1 METKGEKQSSSE
13 RVYKVALV
21 SSSEKFN
28 GAMLPLLPKNRF
40 SPISVYRDAKSAW
53 RVISKEKPDIVII
66 NTPLPDDFGTS
77 LALDVSETDGVCVLL
92 FTRAENF
99 SELSSVLAPHGVL
112 TLPKPTS
119 PELTEEVVELMCA
132 TRERLRRIEIKKS
145 FAEGR
150 MEDIRV
156 VNKAKW
162 FLIEQ
167 LKMTEQEAHRYIEKQ
182 AMDRCV
188 TKRVIAENILSTYKL
203 KAEE

>member
-53 RVISKEKPDIVII
+53 RVIFKEKPDIVII

-145 FAEGR
+145 FAEER

-188 TKRVIAENILSTYKL
+188 TKRVIAENILSTYK
-203 KAEE
+203 

>member
-40 SPISVYRDAKSAW
+40 SPISVYRDAKSVR

-145 FAEGR
+145 FAEER

-167 LKMTEQEAHRYIEKQ
+167 FKMTEQEAHRYIEKQ

-188 TKRVIAENILSTYKL
+188 TKRVIAENILSTYK
-203 KAEE
+203 

>member
-188 TKRVIAENILSTYKL
+188 TKRVIAENILSTYK
-203 KAEE
+203 

>member
-40 SPISVYRDAKSAW
+40 SPISVYRDAKIAR

-77 LALDVSETDGVCVLL
+77 LALDVSETDGVCILL

-188 TKRVIAENILSTYKL
+188 TKRVIAENILSTYK
-203 KAEE
+203 

>member
-28 GAMLPLLPKNRF
+28 GAMLPLLPKNHF
-40 SPISVYRDAKSAW
+40 SPISVYRDAKSAR

-92 FTRAENF
+92 FTRAENY

-145 FAEGR
+145 FAEER

-188 TKRVIAENILSTYKL
+188 TKRVIAENILSTYK
-203 KAEE
+203 

>member
-40 SPISVYRDAKSAW
+40 SPIGVYRDAKSAR

-77 LALDVSETDGVCVLL
+77 LALDVSETDGVCILL

-188 TKRVIAENILSTYKL
+188 TKRVIAENILSIYK
-203 KAEE
+203 

>member
-1 METKGEKQSSSE
+1 METKGEKQSFSE

-40 SPISVYRDAKSAW
+40 SPISVYRDAKSAQ

-77 LALDVSETDGVCVLL
+77 LALDVSETDGVCILL

-188 TKRVIAENILSTYKL
+188 TKRVIAENILSTYK
-203 KAEE
+203 

>member
-40 SPISVYRDAKSAW
+40 SPIGVYRDAKSAR
-53 RVISKEKPDIVII
+53 RVIFKEKPDIVII

-145 FAEGR
+145 FAEER

-188 TKRVIAENILSTYKL
+188 TKRVIAENILSTYK
-203 KAEE
+203 

>member
-40 SPISVYRDAKSAW
+40 SPISVYRDAKIAR

-188 TKRVIAENILSTYKL
+188 TKRVIAENILSTYK
-203 KAEE
+203 

>member
-28 GAMLPLLPKNRF
+28 GAMLHLLPKNRF
-40 SPISVYRDAKSAW
+40 SPISVYRDAKSAR

-99 SELSSVLAPHGVL
+99 SELSSVLAPHGGVDVAE
-112 TLPKPTS
+112 THVARTH
-119 PELTEEVVELMCA
+119 
-132 TRERLRRIEIKKS
+132 RR
-145 FAEGR
+145 GR
-150 MEDIRV
+150 
-156 VNKAKW
+156 
-162 FLIEQ
+162 Q
-167 LKMTEQEAHRYIEKQ
+167 
-182 AMDRCV
+182 
-188 TKRVIAENILSTYKL
+188 TYVRH
-203 KAEE
+203 AGTASSD

>member
-40 SPISVYRDAKSAW
+40 SPIGVYRDAKSAR

-188 TKRVIAENILSTYKL
+188 TKRVIAENILSTYK
-203 KAEE
+203 

>member
-1 METKGEKQSSSE
+1 
-13 RVYKVALV
+13 
-21 SSSEKFN
+21 
-28 GAMLPLLPKNRF
+28 MLPLLPKNRF
-40 SPISVYRDAKSAW
+40 SPISVYRDAKSAR
-53 RVISKEKPDIVII
+53 RVISKEKPNIVII

-77 LALDVSETDGVCVLL
+77 LALDVSETDGVCILL

-188 TKRVIAENILSTYKL
+188 TKRVIAENILSTYK
-203 KAEE
+203 

>member
-1 METKGEKQSSSE
+1 MTA
-13 RVYKVALV
+13 VFIIIILLV
-21 SSSEKFN
+21 IYAAIENKFI
-28 GAMLPLLPKNRF
+28 LLIRREQIKDDGVKIVHIGDLHHRRIGRNNSRLLRA
-40 SPISVYRDAKSAW
+40 V
-53 RVISKEKPDIVII
+53 SKEKPDIVII

-99 SELSSVLAPHGVL
+99 SELSSVLPPHGVL

-182 AMDRCV
+182 AMDWCV
-188 TKRVIAENILSTYKL
+188 TKRVIAENILSTYK
-203 KAEE
+203 

>member
-13 RVYKVALV
+13 RIYKVALV

-40 SPISVYRDAKSAW
+40 SPIIVYRDAKSAR
-53 RVISKEKPDIVII
+53 RVIFKEKPDIVII

-145 FAEGR
+145 FAEER

-188 TKRVIAENILSTYKL
+188 TKRVIAENILSTYK
-203 KAEE
+203 

>member
-1 METKGEKQSSSE
+1 MKTKGEKQSSSE

-40 SPISVYRDAKSAW
+40 SPIGVYRDAKSAR
-53 RVISKEKPDIVII
+53 RVIFKEKPDIVII

-145 FAEGR
+145 FAEER

-188 TKRVIAENILSTYKL
+188 TKRVIAENILSTYK
-203 KAEE
+203 

>member
-40 SPISVYRDAKSAW
+40 SPISVYRDAKSAR

-77 LALDVSETDGVCVLL
+77 LALDVSETDGVCILL
-92 FTRAENF
+92 FTLAENF
-99 SELSSVLAPHGVL
+99 SELSSVLAPHGV
-112 TLPKPTS
+112 
-119 PELTEEVVELMCA
+119 CA

-188 TKRVIAENILSTYKL
+188 TKRVIAENILSTYK
-203 KAEE
+203 

>member
-40 SPISVYRDAKSAW
+40 SLISVYRDAKSAR

-145 FAEGR
+145 FAEER

-188 TKRVIAENILSTYKL
+188 TKRVIAENILSTYK
-203 KAEE
+203 

>member
-40 SPISVYRDAKSAW
+40 SPINVYRDAKSAR

-145 FAEGR
+145 FAEER

-188 TKRVIAENILSTYKL
+188 TKRVIAENILSTYK
-203 KAEE
+203 

>member
-1 METKGEKQSSSE
+1 METNGEKQSSSE

-28 GAMLPLLPKNRF
+28 GAMLPLLPKNLF
-40 SPISVYRDAKSAW
+40 SPISVYRDAKSAR

-145 FAEGR
+145 FAEER

-188 TKRVIAENILSTYKL
+188 TKRVIAENILSTYK
-203 KAEE
+203 

>member
-145 FAEGR
+145 FAEER

-188 TKRVIAENILSTYKL
+188 TKRVIAENVLSTYK
-203 KAEE
+203 

>member
-40 SPISVYRDAKSAW
+40 SPISVYRDAKSVR

-145 FAEGR
+145 FAEER

-188 TKRVIAENILSTYKL
+188 TKRVIAENILSTYK
-203 KAEE
+203 

>member
-1 METKGEKQSSSE
+1 M
-13 RVYKVALV
+13 
-21 SSSEKFN
+21 
-28 GAMLPLLPKNRF
+28 
-40 SPISVYRDAKSAW
+40 
-53 RVISKEKPDIVII
+53 
-66 NTPLPDDFGTS
+66 
-77 LALDVSETDGVCVLL
+77 
-92 FTRAENF
+92 
-99 SELSSVLAPHGVL
+99 L

-119 PELTEEVVELMCA
+119 PELTEEVVELRCA

-145 FAEGR
+145 FAEER

-188 TKRVIAENILSTYKL
+188 TKRVIAENILSTYK
-203 KAEE
+203 

>member
-145 FAEGR
+145 FAEER

-188 TKRVIAENILSTYKL
+188 TKRVIAENILSTYK
-203 KAEE
+203 

>member
-40 SPISVYRDAKSAW
+40 SPICVYRDAKSAR

-145 FAEGR
+145 FAEER

-188 TKRVIAENILSTYKL
+188 TKRVIAENILSTYK
-203 KAEE
+203 

>member
-40 SPISVYRDAKSAW
+40 SPISVYRDAKSAL

-188 TKRVIAENILSTYKL
+188 TKRVIAENILSTYK
-203 KAEE
+203 

>member
-99 SELSSVLAPHGVL
+99 SELSSVLMPHGVL

-145 FAEGR
+145 FAEER

-188 TKRVIAENILSTYKL
+188 TKRVIAENILSTYK
-203 KAEE
+203 

>member
-40 SPISVYRDAKSAW
+40 SSISVYRDAKSAR

-66 NTPLPDDFGTS
+66 NTPLPNDFGTS

-188 TKRVIAENILSTYKL
+188 TKRVIAENILSTYK
-203 KAEE
+203 

>member
-1 METKGEKQSSSE
+1 METKGEKQSFSE

-40 SPISVYRDAKSAW
+40 SPISVYRDVKSAR

-145 FAEGR
+145 FAEER

-188 TKRVIAENILSTYKL
+188 TKRVIAENILSTYK
-203 KAEE
+203 

>member
-40 SPISVYRDAKSAW
+40 SPTSVYRDAKSAR

-145 FAEGR
+145 FAEER

-188 TKRVIAENILSTYKL
+188 TKRVIAENILSTYK
-203 KAEE
+203 

>member
-1 METKGEKQSSSE
+1 M
-13 RVYKVALV
+13 
-21 SSSEKFN
+21 
-28 GAMLPLLPKNRF
+28 
-40 SPISVYRDAKSAW
+40 
-53 RVISKEKPDIVII
+53 
-66 NTPLPDDFGTS
+66 
-77 LALDVSETDGVCVLL
+77 

-145 FAEGR
+145 FADER

-188 TKRVIAENILSTYKL
+188 TKRVIAENILSTYK
-203 KAEE
+203 

>member
-1 METKGEKQSSSE
+1 METKGEKQSYSE

-40 SPISVYRDAKSAW
+40 SPINVYRDAKSAR

-145 FAEGR
+145 FAEER
-150 MEDIRV
+150 MADIRI

-188 TKRVIAENILSTYKL
+188 TKRVIAENILSTYK
-203 KAEE
+203 

>member
-13 RVYKVALV
+13 RAYKVALV

-40 SPISVYRDAKSAW
+40 SPISVYRDVKSAR
-53 RVISKEKPDIVII
+53 RVIFKEKPDIVII

-119 PELTEEVVELMCA
+119 PALTEEVVELMCA

-145 FAEGR
+145 FAEER

-188 TKRVIAENILSTYKL
+188 TKRVIAENILSTYK
-203 KAEE
+203 

>member
-13 RVYKVALV
+13 RAYKVALV

-28 GAMLPLLPKNRF
+28 GAMLLLLPKNRF
-40 SPISVYRDAKSAW
+40 SPISVYRDAKSVR

-145 FAEGR
+145 FAEER

-188 TKRVIAENILSTYKL
+188 TKRVIAENILSTYK
-203 KAEE
+203 

>member
-28 GAMLPLLPKNRF
+28 GAMLPLLLKNRF
-40 SPISVYRDAKSAW
+40 SPISVYRDVKSAR

-99 SELSSVLAPHGVL
+99 SELSSVLAPYGVL

-145 FAEGR
+145 FAEER

-188 TKRVIAENILSTYKL
+188 TKRVIAENILSTYK
-203 KAEE
+203 

>member
-40 SPISVYRDAKSAW
+40 SPISVYRDAKSAQ

-77 LALDVSETDGVCVLL
+77 LALDVSETDGVCILL

-188 TKRVIAENILSTYKL
+188 TKRVIAENILSTYK
-203 KAEE
+203 

>member
-40 SPISVYRDAKSAW
+40 SPISVYRDAKSAR

-99 SELSSVLAPHGVL
+99 SELSSV
-112 TLPKPTS
+112 
-119 PELTEEVVELMCA
+119 
-132 TRERLRRIEIKKS
+132 
-145 FAEGR
+145 AEGR

-188 TKRVIAENILSTYKL
+188 TKRVIAENILSTYK
-203 KAEE
+203 

>member
-40 SPISVYRDAKSAW
+40 CPIRVYRDAKSAR

-132 TRERLRRIEIKKS
+132 TRERLRRIEVKKS
-145 FAEGR
+145 FAEER

-188 TKRVIAENILSTYKL
+188 TKRVIAENILSTYK
-203 KAEE
+203 